1 MVDTKIKAAAEDT
14 KDKAEDTID
23 AAAKTVDTVKSVFSK
38 ALDDAKAS
46 ALASATALGK
56 KAQEQTEVYREKLAA
71 ADLIGEAKALGAEA
85 KARAGV
91 LAVDGK
97 AKASDALTTLG
108 KVVADNAGLVDGKLG
123 EKYGDYARSAARSI
137 QETAAKLESKDLAEL
152 GDEAKSF
159 VRKNPVLALGVA
171 AVAGFLVAR
180 AFKGSSETVPEDEA

>member
-14 KDKAEDTID
+14 KEKAEDTIE
-23 AAAKTVDTVKSVFSK
+23 AAAKTADTVKSVFSK

-46 ALASATALGK
+46 AVASATALGK
-56 KAQEQTEVYREKLAA
+56 KAQEQTEAYREKLAA

-85 KARAGV
+85 KARAGI

-180 AFKGSSETVPEDEA
+180 AFKGSSETAPEDEA